1 MHEGPRARGAAR
13 PILVHGGNDQEL
25 EIGVRCAMG
34 EAGVRNQ
41 SWADPGGCRPWAG
54 GCADLGGG
62 RCADSGVG

>member
-13 PILVHGGNDQEL
+13 PILVHGGNHQEL

-34 EAGVRNQ
+34 EAGVRTQ
-41 SWADPGGCRPWAG
+41 SWADPGGRGVQTLA
-54 GCADLGGG
+54 GG